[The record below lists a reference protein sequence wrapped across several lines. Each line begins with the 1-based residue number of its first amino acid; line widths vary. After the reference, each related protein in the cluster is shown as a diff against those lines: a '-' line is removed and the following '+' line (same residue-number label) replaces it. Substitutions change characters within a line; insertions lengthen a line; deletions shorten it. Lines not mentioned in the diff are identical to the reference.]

1 MGAKGKYTPE
11 IVTKI
16 ASIIEGGNFART
28 ACLISD
34 ISEETYY
41 KWLREKTDFSEAIK
55 KAEAVRESNL
65 LVSIKKD
72 TSWQSKA
79 WMLERLSRPNFH
91 LPTITDNELSERIV
105 ELEKLLHEAVQ
116 AKQAPPVTRETDRVI
131 SDYQTL

>member
-16 ASIIEGGNFART
+16 ASIIEEGNFART
-28 ACLISD
+28 ACLICD

-41 KWLREKTDFSEAIK
+41 KWLREKNDFSEAIK
-55 KAEAVRESNL
+55 KSEANRENNL
-65 LVSIKKD
+65 LSSIRKD

-105 ELEKLLHEAVQ
+105 ELEKLLREAIQ
-116 AKQAPPVTRETDRVI
+116 ANQAPPVTKKSDRVI
-131 SDYQTL
+131 NSYRTL